1 MMGVYAPEKIGA
13 SNSSRRRTD
22 TPRFAVPLRLT
33 RRVDPARPPRSD
45 NGKIPIRFRP
55 GPGKAP
61 RQALNEWLGSGL
73 PFLPAPA
80 FHQPPSRFPGI
91 PERNFLLHS
100 LAMQFIASIPRRRK
114 SVKGRGTNAGE
125 KHRRI
130 RFFPWA
136 ARENER
142 QKKVFYFQGTFFAPL
157 RLYRCAAETL
167 LKIMIPWRT

>member
-1 MMGVYAPEKIGA
+1 MMGAHAPEKIGA

-33 RRVDPARPPRSD
+33 RRVYPARPPRSD

-55 GPGKAP
+55 GSGKAH
-61 RQALNEWLGSGL
+61 RWALNEWLGSGL

-80 FHQPPSRFPGI
+80 FHQPPARFPDI

-114 SVKGRGTNAGE
+114 SVKGTGMNAGE
-125 KHRRI
+125 KTGGILFLSAGTGNRVAEKSFLFSGN
-130 RFFPWA
+130 FFCS
-136 ARENER
+136 
-142 QKKVFYFQGTFFAPL
+142 APSV
-157 RLYRCAAETL
+157 
-167 LKIMIPWRT
+167 